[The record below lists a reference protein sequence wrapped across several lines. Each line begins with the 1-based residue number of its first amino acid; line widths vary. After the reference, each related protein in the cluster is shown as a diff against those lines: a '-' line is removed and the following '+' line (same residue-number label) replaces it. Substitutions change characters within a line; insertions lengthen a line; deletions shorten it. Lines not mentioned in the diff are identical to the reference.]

1 MERREGDPEVQGDLG
16 GSRMLIDRLPPR
28 REQVQQPPVQ
38 RQEEAEEIL
47 RRGDEMTLSPES
59 RKRIM
64 DRVLFE
70 LGAGISP
77 NRQLVRAIEL
87 TMDYVEES
95 R

>member
-1 MERREGDPEVQGDLG
+1 
-16 GSRMLIDRLPPR
+16 
-28 REQVQQPPVQ
+28 
-38 RQEEAEEIL
+38 
-47 RRGDEMTLSPES
+47 MTLSPES
-59 RKRIM
+59 RNRIM